1 MSPVIGEKRKVES
14 KVAEAAPTIKQENP
28 ESIEEATKIV
38 GGVHDH
44 LAHVHRSLS
53 QAIVD
58 GFKSLADKIEY
69 IVGKNPDEPTPP
81 TETPN
86 A

>member
-1 MSPVIGEKRKVES
+1 MSPVLGERRKAESETETAPPVVE
-14 KVAEAAPTIKQENP
+14 QENP
-28 ESIEEATKIV
+28 QSVNEAVEIV

-44 LAHVHRSLS
+44 LAHVHRCLS
-53 QAIVD
+53 EAIAE
-58 GFKSLADKIEY
+58 GFKSIVDKIEH

-81 TETPN
+81 TEIPN